1 MWTWYRVGSRNEPPG
16 RTGISHWVEHMQFK
30 GTPTLAKGQIFR
42 DVSRHGGVLNAMTS
56 YDWTAYYET
65 LPADKI
71 DLAIAIESDRMM
83 HSLYDPAETEAE
95 RTVILSERQGAEN
108 RPTYLLYEELLST
121 AFRHHPYGHPILGS
135 EQDLKAITRTDLYD
149 HYRRFYHPANAFV
162 VMVGDFVADEMLARL
177 DRAFGA
183 IETAPIPNPD
193 QAIEPD
199 QVAERRV
206 QLLRPAPTSYL
217 HIAYHGPAATSPD
230 VPAMLM
236 ADAILSGG
244 KGLGFG
250 GSGGLGRSS
259 RLYKS
264 LVSSGLAR
272 GAGSGFDLYHDP
284 YLMTIAVTTLPDSE
298 PERIES
304 IVDRE
309 IELLRSV
316 DVAEDELRRAQKQ
329 MKAQYTYSSEGVTNQ
344 AFRLG
349 QMEIVDSYGRAES
362 LLADIERVTAADIR
376 HVASRYLDGANR
388 TVGWLVPT
396 EPGSGSTE
404 PAHPDATLVLDE
416 QRFDQWAV
424 AGSRSSATPL
434 NRQSFERTV
443 LSNGMTL
450 LGQVRPHSPS
460 VDLRIR
466 LDAGAVRDEDD
477 KVGLA
482 SFTAR
487 ALQRGTHSH
496 TFESLNTLTDSL
508 GASLGVDAGRDH
520 TEIVM
525 RCLAEDL
532 PEVLKLAA
540 DVIRRPIFPTE
551 EIEKVR
557 RQILSGI
564 READNDTGS
573 QAARVFRQLVF
584 PPPHRYGRRI
594 AGELDTVA
602 TISRTDLAAFHTR
615 EYGPRRTIV
624 AAVGGI
630 GSLNHVANL
639 LETHFGD
646 WDAPNEPAPD
656 IRYPEPP
663 RASAERR
670 VAIPGKSQADIVLG
684 LATIPRQ
691 DPTYY
696 ALDTANLI
704 LGRLGLMGRL
714 GATVRD
720 QDGMAY
726 FATSQLQPGIE
737 ESIWLSRAGVDPKN
751 IDRAIEGILAQLRLI
766 RHEPVTIDEL
776 DDAKSFLIGVLP
788 IALES
793 NGGVAAS
800 LINLERFELGLDYLD
815 RYPGIIGRLTRQDL
829 LHAIATLL
837 DPDVVA
843 IGIAGPPAA

>member
-1 MWTWYRVGSRNEPPG
+1 MPPSEPAAVFDYTLDNGLKVILLEDHTAPLISMWTWYRVGSRNELPG

-65 LPADKI
+65 LPADQVE
-71 DLAIAIESDRMM
+71 LAITIESDRMV
-83 HSLYDPAETEAE
+83 HSLYDPAETESE

-108 RPTYLLYEELLST
+108 RPTYLLYEKLLST

-135 EQDLKAITRTDLYD
+135 EHDLKAISRADLYD
-149 HYRRFYHPANAFV
+149 HYRLFYHPANAFV
-162 VMVGDFVADEMLARL
+162 VMVGDFVAVEMLARL
-177 DRAFGA
+177 DRAFGP
-183 IETAPIPNPD
+183 IKTGPIPNLTR
-193 QAIEPD
+193 AIEPD
-199 QVAERRV
+199 QVGERRV
-206 QLLRPAPTSYL
+206 LLRRPAPTSYL
-217 HIAYHGPAATSPD
+217 QVAYHGPAATSPD

-250 GSGGLGRSS
+250 GGGGLGRSS

-284 YLMTIAVTTLPDSE
+284 FLMTIAVTALPDSE
-298 PERIES
+298 PPRIES
-304 IVDRE
+304 ILDRE

-376 HVASRYLDGANR
+376 HVANRYLDDANR
-388 TVGWLVPT
+388 SVGWLVPT
-396 EPGSGSTE
+396 EPGSGSIE
-404 PAHPDATLVLDE
+404 SAYPDATLVHDE
-416 QRFDQWAV
+416 QRFGQWPVTGSV
-424 AGSRSSATPL
+424 ASASPP

-443 LSNGMTL
+443 LANGMTL
-450 LGQVRPHSPS
+450 LGQVRPRSPS

-466 LDAGAVRDEDD
+466 LDAGAVRDPDD

-496 TFESLNTLTDSL
+496 TFDSLNTMTDSL
-508 GASLGVDAGRDH
+508 GASLGVDAGRNH

-532 PEVLKLAA
+532 PEMAKLAA
-540 DVIRRPIFPTE
+540 DVIRRPIFPAE
-551 EIEKVR
+551 EIKKVR
-557 RQILSGI
+557 HQILSGI

-573 QAARVFRQLVF
+573 QAARAFRQLVF
-584 PPPHRYGRRI
+584 PSPHRYGRRI
-594 AGELDTVA
+594 AGELDTVE
-602 TISRTDLAAFHTR
+602 TISRTDLAAFHAR
-615 EYGPRRTIV
+615 AYGPRRAIV

-630 GSLNHVANL
+630 GSLNHVAGL
-639 LETHFGD
+639 LESHFGD
-646 WDAPNEPAPD
+646 WDTSNEPAPA
-656 IRYPEPP
+656 IHYPVPP
-663 RASAERR
+663 PASAERR
-670 VAIPGKSQADIVLG
+670 ATIPGKSQADIVLG
-684 LATIPRQ
+684 LATIARNHPS
-691 DPTYY
+691 YY

-704 LGRLGLMGRL
+704 LGRLG
-714 GATVRD
+714 
-720 QDGMAY
+720 
-726 FATSQLQPGIE
+726 
-737 ESIWLSRAGVDPKN
+737 
-751 IDRAIEGILAQLRLI
+751 
-766 RHEPVTIDEL
+766 
-776 DDAKSFLIGVLP
+776 
-788 IALES
+788 
-793 NGGVAAS
+793 
-800 LINLERFELGLDYLD
+800 
-815 RYPGIIGRLTRQDL
+815 
-829 LHAIATLL
+829 
-837 DPDVVA
+837 
-843 IGIAGPPAA
+843 